1 MKQLFLIY
9 TIIGLLCI
17 PFIYSNNAEGYR
29 SAPSK
34 AYQWGRAAGGAFYWP
49 SYVFSIEPEVDS
61 ESLDSFQKSILDIIN
76 YRDDKLFTG
85 RHKDSNGYMIITAV
99 GSCLALE
106 GLERNNI
113 PTLYKEI
120 FSGEAISEEMERIR
134 SVVMK
139 KMDGHD
145 FADIIKAGEECSE
158 DLEKSLASH
167 ER

>member
-1 MKQLFLIY
+1 
-9 TIIGLLCI
+9 
-17 PFIYSNNAEGYR
+17 
-29 SAPSK
+29 
-34 AYQWGRAAGGAFYWP
+34 
-49 SYVFSIEPEVDS
+49 
-61 ESLDSFQKSILDIIN
+61 
-76 YRDDKLFTG
+76 
-85 RHKDSNGYMIITAV
+85 MIITAV

-139 KMDGHD
+139 KMDGYD